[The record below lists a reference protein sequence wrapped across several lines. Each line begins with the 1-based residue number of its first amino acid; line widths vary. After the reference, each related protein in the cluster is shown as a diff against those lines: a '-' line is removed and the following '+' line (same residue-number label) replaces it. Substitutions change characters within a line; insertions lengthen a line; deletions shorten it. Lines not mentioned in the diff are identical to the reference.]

1 MSLAG
6 CSCGVLS
13 AVKLCQSSS
22 ISGPSE
28 IANPIEEKTLI
39 ICSSINAKGC
49 LEPRLLVLTLL
60 VKSIIE
66 LEVSLFFSKE
76 NDESFDFAKF

>member
-6 CSCGVLS
+6 CSSGVLR
-13 AVKLCQSSS
+13 AVKCQSSS

-28 IANPIEEKTLI
+28 IANPIEEKILI

-60 VKSIIE
+60 VKSKIE

-76 NDESFDFAKF
+76 NDESLTC

>member
-6 CSCGVLS
+6 CSFGKLR

-28 IANPIEEKTLI
+28 IENPIWEKIFITLSLI
-39 ICSSINAKGC
+39 KVIGC
-49 LEPRLLVLTLL
+49 LEP
-60 VKSIIE
+60 
-66 LEVSLFFSKE
+66 
-76 NDESFDFAKF
+76 KFIGCPGIV